1 MESRDGFEPPHN
13 RVAACSLSQT
23 WVSTH
28 MARPLRIEHR
38 SQGFG
43 GLNASSYTIA
53 AYWWT
58 NKDLNLEPFGYE
70 PNALTIVLL
79 VHVVP
84 RVRIELTATRSSAE
98 RSIC

>member
-1 MESRDGFEPPHN
+1 MENEDRFELPNN
-13 RVAACSLSQT
+13 RVAACSLKPNLGTRSL
-23 WVSTH
+23 
-28 MARPLRIEHR
+28 ARPLRIEHR

-43 GLNASSYTIA
+43 GPNASSYTIA

-98 RSIC
+98 RSTC